1 MGAGGWVGVRAGVDV
16 RAGGWGQDRRALLRL
31 VRAVLG
37 SAQAVAP
44 FAQAGPDEGPRL
56 DTLE

>member
-1 MGAGGWVGVRAGVDV
+1 MGAGGWVGVRAGADV

-31 VRAVLG
+31 VRAVVG

-44 FAQAGPDEGPRL
+44 YAQAGPGEGLLL